1 MLLGPR
7 AALGPERWR
16 EEEEQWRGQDT
27 GGRRREQDS
36 LTDRVERSGE
46 KKKKRENYKSISL
59 MKKSSVKYQQTKFNN
74 M

>member
-27 GGRRREQDS
+27 GGRRRERDS
-36 LTDRVERSGE
+36 LTD
-46 KKKKRENYKSISL
+46 SIRKGGQGWGDSFFL
-59 MKKSSVKYQQTKFNN
+59 THI
-74 M
+74 